1 MSQENVEVAL
11 ELIEASNRQDVDA
24 WIALLSPDVEW
35 EDPAFWSEPTRT
47 YRGRAE
53 AREWYDR
60 VVEPWESLHFE
71 VKEIADAP
79 DNRVFADTVLTT
91 RGEGSGVETQIRLW
105 YVVWVADGKITRQRV
120 FRSRDEALEA
130 AGLSE

>member
-24 WIALLSPDVEW
+24 WIALISPDVEW

-53 AREWYDR
+53 VREWYNR
-60 VVEPWESLHFE
+60 VVEPWGSLHFE
-71 VKEIADAP
+71 VKEVTEAP

-105 YVVWVADGKITRQRV
+105 YVVWVADGKITRQKV

-130 AGLSE
+130 AGLRE

>member
-1 MSQENVEVAL
+1 MSQGNVEVAL
-11 ELIEASNRQDVDA
+11 GLIEASNRQDVDA
-24 WIALLSPDVEW
+24 WIALISPDVEW

-47 YRGRAE
+47 YRGRAGV
-53 AREWYDR
+53 REWYNR
-60 VVEPWESLHFE
+60 VVEPWGSLHFE
-71 VKEIADAP
+71 VKEIAEAP

-91 RGEGSGVETQIRLW
+91 RGEGSGVETQIRLR
-105 YVVWVADGKITRQRV
+105 YVVWVADGKITRQKV

>member
-24 WIALLSPDVEW
+24 WIALISPDVEW

-53 AREWYDR
+53 VREWYDR

-71 VKEIADAP
+71 VKEVTDAP

-105 YVVWVADGKITRQRV
+105 YVVWVADGMITRQKV